1 MSTQAQEIARPA
13 ESTSWKSR
21 ALVGL
26 LVVQIIVGFEFFWT
40 VLVKI
45 VRGGFVSGL
54 AADLQNRVQAAPGWY
69 RSLADSVII
78 PNASLFGYLIIIGE
92 LFVGITLI
100 ATAIVWLV
108 RWDSLSMTARRTLV
122 GLIVLAAAAALA
134 MNHQLPHRQ
143 RGHEPV
149 AAAHRGLRRRR
160 RHQHGVHAHRCDH
173 RRGDRRGPAV
183 VARWSPGE
191 RRPPRDGSL
200 SSVDTF
206 LAVSAMR
213 MR

>member
-1 MSTQAQEIARPA
+1 MSMQAQAVGRTA
-13 ESTSWKSR
+13 EAATWKSR

-40 VLVKI
+40 VLVKL

-54 AADLQNRVQAAPGWY
+54 AADLQDRVQAAPGWY

-108 RWDSLSMTARRTLV
+108 RWESLSLSAQRTLV

-134 MNHQLPHRQ
+134 MNLNYHIANRATNPWQLPAEVFDEGVDINTVFSLIDATIIVMMAGVLLSL
-143 RGHEPV
+143 RGG
-149 AAAHRGLRRRR
+149 A
-160 RHQHGVHAHRCDH
+160 
-173 RRGDRRGPAV
+173 PAN
-183 VARWSPGE
+183 
-191 RRPPRDGSL
+191 DGGK
-200 SSVDTF
+200 TE
-206 LAVSAMR
+206 A
-213 MR
+213 

>member
-1 MSTQAQEIARPA
+1 MSTQAQAVGQTA
-13 ESTSWKSR
+13 ETATWKSR

-40 VLVKI
+40 VLVKL

-54 AADLQNRVQAAPGWY
+54 SADLQDRVQAAPGWY

-108 RWDSLSMTARRTLV
+108 RWESLSLSARRTLV

-134 MNHQLPHRQ
+134 MNLNYHIANGATNPWQLPAEVFDEGVDINTVFSLIDATIIVVMAGVLLSL
-143 RGHEPV
+143 RGG
-149 AAAHRGLRRRR
+149 A
-160 RHQHGVHAHRCDH
+160 
-173 RRGDRRGPAV
+173 PANGGGKTE
-183 VARWSPGE
+183 A
-191 RRPPRDGSL
+191 
-200 SSVDTF
+200 
-206 LAVSAMR
+206 
-213 MR
+213 